1 MQAAWWKKK
10 TGKNQLILKMVVSL
24 FSADQSVKT
33 VYKAEFQENKLLNSK
48 TLGWTGEE
56 KVQWR
61 PVLTC
66 VMGKAEST
74 AFGIGL
80 HISDN

>member
-1 MQAAWWKKK
+1 MKEK

-24 FSADQSVKT
+24 FAADQSVKT

-56 KVQWR
+56 KVQ
-61 PVLTC
+61 
-66 VMGKAEST
+66 
-74 AFGIGL
+74 
-80 HISDN
+80 